1 MKEKNNKEIV
11 YLLVCLV
18 VVTLIYLLNHFT
30 LYTSD
35 DFVYRFIY
43 KEPFPSAN
51 EQPVRSL
58 FDLITSQMNHWKV
71 WNGRFTG
78 HSIVQIFMQYNKE
91 VFNVFNSSV
100 FLSLG
105 ILIDSLSFEIVSNKH
120 RKHQVL
126 YLAIIFLIL
135 WWFLPEIGKTVLW
148 ISGSGNYL
156 WTAVLDLL
164 WLKVVLRRNQSPY
177 NILWTI
183 PLAFFSGAGNEN
195 TSPAFILLISLI
207 ILYDAVSEKRVSVS
221 RVLEIVAAC
230 IGFLLMLA
238 SPGSQK
244 RAGDIPLFYDLS
256 NKLANLFQMSW
267 QKYSILY
274 IAILVLL
281 IYSLVKSYLN
291 RKQFFYF
298 LFIMCAHF
306 ACIYSLVAT
315 NELPDRV
322 FFGASV
328 LLCLALLILL
338 RLILEE
344 VLFLKK
350 LALVFLLLL
359 VIKFG
364 FSYTKAFS
372 DINSTY
378 KVVSMQYREIYQAK
392 ENGQST
398 IILKRYPKP
407 KTLFNS
413 YNGTN
418 NLGKSRDAWFNR
430 WMAVYF
436 GIDSIESRE

>member
-195 TSPAFILLISLI
+195 TSPA
-207 ILYDAVSEKRVSVS
+207 
-221 RVLEIVAAC
+221 
-230 IGFLLMLA
+230 
-238 SPGSQK
+238 
-244 RAGDIPLFYDLS
+244 
-256 NKLANLFQMSW
+256 
-267 QKYSILY
+267 
-274 IAILVLL
+274 LVLF

-392 ENGQST
+392 DNGQST

-407 KTLFNS
+407 KTLFNA

-418 NLGKSRDAWFNR
+418 NLGDSRDAWFNR

>member
-183 PLAFFSGAGNEN
+183 P
-195 TSPAFILLISLI
+195 
-207 ILYDAVSEKRVSVS
+207 
-221 RVLEIVAAC
+221 
-230 IGFLLMLA
+230 
-238 SPGSQK
+238 
-244 RAGDIPLFYDLS
+244 
-256 NKLANLFQMSW
+256 
-267 QKYSILY
+267 
-274 IAILVLL
+274 
-281 IYSLVKSYLN
+281 
-291 RKQFFYF
+291 
-298 LFIMCAHF
+298 
-306 ACIYSLVAT
+306 
-315 NELPDRV
+315 
-322 FFGASV
+322 
-328 LLCLALLILL
+328 
-338 RLILEE
+338 
-344 VLFLKK
+344 
-350 LALVFLLLL
+350 
-359 VIKFG
+359 
-364 FSYTKAFS
+364 
-372 DINSTY
+372 
-378 KVVSMQYREIYQAK
+378 
-392 ENGQST
+392 
-398 IILKRYPKP
+398 
-407 KTLFNS
+407 
-413 YNGTN
+413 
-418 NLGKSRDAWFNR
+418 
-430 WMAVYF
+430 
-436 GIDSIESRE
+436 

>member
-183 PLAFFSGAGNEN
+183 HWLFFQVQGM
-195 TSPAFILLISLI
+195 
-207 ILYDAVSEKRVSVS
+207 K
-221 RVLEIVAAC
+221 
-230 IGFLLMLA
+230 
-238 SPGSQK
+238 
-244 RAGDIPLFYDLS
+244 IPLQH
-256 NKLANLFQMSW
+256 LF
-267 QKYSILY
+267 
-274 IAILVLL
+274 
-281 IYSLVKSYLN
+281 
-291 RKQFFYF
+291 
-298 LFIMCAHF
+298 C
-306 ACIYSLVAT
+306 
-315 NELPDRV
+315 
-322 FFGASV
+322 
-328 LLCLALLILL
+328 
-338 RLILEE
+338 
-344 VLFLKK
+344 
-350 LALVFLLLL
+350 
-359 VIKFG
+359 
-364 FSYTKAFS
+364 
-372 DINSTY
+372 
-378 KVVSMQYREIYQAK
+378 
-392 ENGQST
+392 
-398 IILKRYPKP
+398 
-407 KTLFNS
+407 
-413 YNGTN
+413 
-418 NLGKSRDAWFNR
+418 
-430 WMAVYF
+430 
-436 GIDSIESRE
+436 

>member
-1 MKEKNNKEIV
+1 MKEKNNKKIV
-11 YLLVCLV
+11 YLLVCIV

-58 FDLITSQMNHWKV
+58 FDLITSQINHWKV

-91 VFNVFNSSV
+91 VFNVFNS
-100 FLSLG
+100 F
-105 ILIDSLSFEIVSNKH
+105 
-120 RKHQVL
+120 
-126 YLAIIFLIL
+126 IFLVL

-164 WLKVVLRRNQSPY
+164 WLKVILKRNQSPY

-244 RAGDIPLFYDLS
+244 RAGDISLFYDLS

-267 QKYSILY
+267 QKYSMLY

-315 NELPDRV
+315 NDLPDRV

-398 IILKRYPKP
+398 IVLKRYPKP
-407 KTLFNS
+407 KTLFNA

-418 NLGKSRDAWFNR
+418 NLGESRDAWFNR

-436 GIDSIESRE
+436 GIDSIESTE

>member
-105 ILIDSLSFEIVSNKH
+105 ILIDSLSFEMVSNKH

-177 NILWTI
+177 NILWTL
-183 PLAFFSGAGNEN
+183 PLAFFQVQGM
-195 TSPAFILLISLI
+195 
-207 ILYDAVSEKRVSVS
+207 K
-221 RVLEIVAAC
+221 
-230 IGFLLMLA
+230 
-238 SPGSQK
+238 
-244 RAGDIPLFYDLS
+244 IPLQH
-256 NKLANLFQMSW
+256 LF
-267 QKYSILY
+267 
-274 IAILVLL
+274 
-281 IYSLVKSYLN
+281 
-291 RKQFFYF
+291 
-298 LFIMCAHF
+298 C
-306 ACIYSLVAT
+306 
-315 NELPDRV
+315 
-322 FFGASV
+322 
-328 LLCLALLILL
+328 
-338 RLILEE
+338 
-344 VLFLKK
+344 
-350 LALVFLLLL
+350 
-359 VIKFG
+359 
-364 FSYTKAFS
+364 
-372 DINSTY
+372 
-378 KVVSMQYREIYQAK
+378 
-392 ENGQST
+392 
-398 IILKRYPKP
+398 
-407 KTLFNS
+407 
-413 YNGTN
+413 
-418 NLGKSRDAWFNR
+418 
-430 WMAVYF
+430 
-436 GIDSIESRE
+436 

>member
-58 FDLITSQMNHWKV
+58 FDLITSQINHWKV

-91 VFNVFNSSV
+91 VFNVFNSFV

-164 WLKVVLRRNQSPY
+164 WLKVVLKRNQSPY

-207 ILYDAVSEKRVSVS
+207 ILYDAVSEKR
-221 RVLEIVAAC
+221 
-230 IGFLLMLA
+230 
-238 SPGSQK
+238 
-244 RAGDIPLFYDLS
+244 AGDISLFYDLS
-256 NKLANLFQMSW
+256 NKLVNLFQMSW

-407 KTLFNS
+407 KTLFNA
-413 YNGTN
+413 YNGTS
-418 NLGKSRDAWFNR
+418 NLGESRDEWFNR